1 MPLRKRACLP
11 ARQEEMPTVSK
22 PRKKTVT
29 RIKQATP
36 QKKDSLVE
44 YVVNVFFKYDPALK
58 KQFSVVTLSTVK
70 LFTSLS
76 YEISVDVQK
85 GKNSIDISILGLNTR
100 QSYYVSPNPATTEL
114 LFENLFGKYTV
125 NVIKQDGSINSAI
138 FDFNIYKKTIKLS
151 EINLPK
157 KKNNR
162 VFTRFEVATG
172 SFSFK

>member
-1 MPLRKRACLP
+1 MPLRKL
-11 ARQEEMPTVSK
+11 EEMPKISK
-22 PRKKTVT
+22 TRKKTIPKT
-29 RIKQATP
+29 KLGTP

-44 YVVNVFFKYDPALK
+44 YVVGVFYKYDPALK
-58 KQFSVVTLSTVK
+58 KQFSVIALSTVK

-85 GKNSIDISILGLNTR
+85 GKNLIDISILGLNTR

-114 LFENLFGKYTV
+114 LFENLFGKYTI
-125 NVIKQDGSINSAI
+125 NVVKQDGSINSAI
-138 FDFNIYKKTIKLS
+138 FDFNIYKKEILLS
-151 EINLPK
+151 EISLPK

-162 VFTRFEVATG
+162 IFVRFEVPLE

>member
-1 MPLRKRACLP
+1 MSLRKL
-11 ARQEEMPTVSK
+11 EEMPKVSK
-22 PRKKTVT
+22 PRKKTITKV
-29 RIKQATP
+29 KNATP
-36 QKKDSLVE
+36 QKKEGSVE
-44 YVVNVFFKYDPALK
+44 YVVNVFYKYDPIFK
-58 KQFSVVTLSTVK
+58 KQFSVISLSTIK

-100 QSYYVSPNPATTEL
+100 QSYYVAPNPATTEL

-125 NVIKQDGSINSAI
+125 NIIKQDGSINSAA
-138 FDFNIYKKTIKLS
+138 FDFNIYKKEIKLS
-151 EINLPK
+151 EISLPK

-162 VFTRFEVATG
+162 VFTRFEVVPE

>member
-1 MPLRKRACLP
+1 MPLHKL
-11 ARQEEMPTVSK
+11 EEMPKVSK
-22 PRKKTVT
+22 PRKKTLA
-29 RIKQATP
+29 RIKQSSP

-44 YVVNVFFKYDPALK
+44 YIVNVFFKYDPALK
-58 KQFSVVTLSTVK
+58 KQFSVISLSTVK

-125 NVIKQDGSINSAI
+125 NVIKQDGSINSAM
-138 FDFNIYKKTIKLS
+138 FDFNIYKKEIKLS
-151 EINLPK
+151 EISLPK

-162 VFTRFEVATG
+162 IFTRFDIATE

>member
-1 MPLRKRACLP
+1 MPLRKFACLP
-11 ARQEEMPTVSK
+11 VGHDEIPKVSK
-22 PRKKTVT
+22 PRKKTIA
-29 RIKQATP
+29 RIKQSNP

-44 YVVNVFFKYDPALK
+44 YIVNVFFKYDPAMK
-58 KQFSVVTLSTVK
+58 KQFSVISLSTVK

-85 GKNSIDISILGLNTR
+85 GKNAIDISILGLNTR

-125 NVIKQDGSINSAI
+125 NVFKQDGSINSAM
-138 FDFNIYKKTIKLS
+138 FDFNIYKKEIKLS
-151 EINLPK
+151 EISLPK

-162 VFTRFEVATG
+162 VFTQFEVTTE

>member
-1 MPLRKRACLP
+1 MPLHKL
-11 ARQEEMPTVSK
+11 EEMPKVSK
-22 PRKKTVT
+22 PRKKTIA
-29 RIKQATP
+29 RIKQSNP

-44 YVVNVFFKYDPALK
+44 YVVNVSFKYDPALK
-58 KQFSVVTLSTVK
+58 KQFSVISLSTVK

-76 YEISVDVQK
+76 YEISADVQK

-114 LFENLFGKYTV
+114 LFEDLFGKYTL
-125 NVIKQDGSINSAI
+125 NVIKQDGSINSAM
-138 FDFNIYKKTIKLS
+138 FDFNIYKKEIKLS
-151 EINLPK
+151 EISLPK

-162 VFTRFEVATG
+162 IFTRFEVTTE

>member
-1 MPLRKRACLP
+1 MPLRKLASMP
-11 ARQEEMPTVSK
+11 ARQEEMPKISK
-22 PRKKTVT
+22 SRKKT
-29 RIKQATP
+29 IPNLKHATP

-44 YVVNVFFKYDPALK
+44 YVVNVLFKYDPALK

-85 GKNSIDISILGLNTR
+85 GKNAIDISILGLNTR

-114 LFENLFGKYTV
+114 LFDDLFGKYSI
-125 NVIKQDGSINSAI
+125 NVIKQDGSINSAM
-138 FDFNIYKKTIKLS
+138 FDFNIYKKEIKLS
-151 EINLPK
+151 EISLPK

-162 VFTRFEVATG
+162 IFTRFEVPTE